1 MRWLSP
7 PKSKPR
13 QLERAEDNGA
23 RLSNQLELMGWAA
36 GLLGCWS
43 SYKHRHNNAECRS
56 WATSNFQQ
64 SIDEYFSPPPGP
76 DPLQLQASGARQLP
90 PVCGHLVWHGGAGAT
105 ACFGNIQFSFKTVL
119 WKLIK
124 VRKTI
129 LLHYTSILNSI
140 PDLRLVLEFIVIG
153 LPAVTTNHY

>member
-13 QLERAEDNGA
+13 QLQRAEDNGA

-36 GLLGCWS
+36 GLLELLQTPPATITRSVEAGDIKLSAKYRRIFLS
-43 SYKHRHNNAECRS
+43 SSRS
-56 WATSNFQQ
+56 RPSSGIRCSATS
-64 SIDEYFSPPPGP
+64 SSLRP
-76 DPLQLQASGARQLP
+76 SG
-90 PVCGHLVWHGGAGAT
+90 VVWRAGAA

>member
-36 GLLGCWS
+36 GLLELLQTPPATITRSVEAGRHQTFSKVSTNIFLLS
-43 SYKHRHNNAECRS
+43 SSRS
-56 WATSNFQQ
+56 RPSSGIRCSATS
-64 SIDEYFSPPPGP
+64 SSLRP
-76 DPLQLQASGARQLP
+76 SGVAWR
-90 PVCGHLVWHGGAGAT
+90 GGAGA
-105 ACFGNIQFSFKTVL
+105 AAYFGNIQFSFKTVL